1 MRFLLKHKPAILLT
15 IFPCAALFLLAF
27 VLRALGVD
35 YGYFHGDERISDAAK
50 VLTGDLIPG
59 QHFYPPFINYVNGI
73 AFGALFAVGLPF
85 GWWDGVGSFRAQYF
99 DDPTVFYVT
108 ARLVTA
114 AFGALLAPIFYLCAR
129 RIGLAPGTSL
139 ITGLLAALFPLAVYQ
154 SHIAKGDVAMATF
167 IVAAIAATLARVG
180 TDRPFRWDALFGLA
194 VVLALSF
201 KHSAVF
207 VLAPLALGHLL
218 ILGFREGAR
227 AAGLAFLRG
236 IIVVLILWPILNIG
250 TILDFKTF
258 LEYQQIQ
265 SVMSIRGND
274 GPLSGVATLA
284 ARLPHLVLGLTPVFG
299 LVALVFPVCLL
310 APIIA
315 RRFKPHLLMIWL
327 ALMIGTLS
335 TAVLVGPRQPE
346 HLWIGNFAGFL
357 LLAGLGLA
365 GLLSG
370 VRSGLRPVVT
380 VLIIAGVG
388 LATLGAARPI
398 MQAIADPVY
407 LETDDI
413 LRDRYVGT
421 RVLSMVETDI
431 PIKEAARDMQIARWE
446 RLAEKYQV
454 TLPDMAEERLQK
466 TEAPDA
472 QFIFPMPVAMYGLEH
487 VDEDAEDY
495 TVQAHAWPLQSQ
507 EWQLDYWLKQGFTV
521 VILKDLDYMRNEVSS
536 QLIRAFAEELVGRCT
551 IVDSIEPR
559 KPLFLEREISVFECA
574 EADDNASG

>member
-1 MRFLLKHKPAILLT
+1 MRGTFFACFCPSCTGRRLWLFPWRREDLGCRQGADGGSDSGTALLPAVHK
-15 IFPCAALFLLAF
+15 
-27 VLRALGVD
+27 LR
-35 YGYFHGDERISDAAK
+35 ER
-50 VLTGDLIPG
+50 
-59 QHFYPPFINYVNGI
+59 NR
-73 AFGALFAVGLPF
+73 FGALFAVGLPF

-274 GPLSGVATLA
+274 GPLSGVATP
-284 ARLPHLVLGLTPVFG
+284 PHDCLISCLG
-299 LVALVFPVCLL
+299 
-310 APIIA
+310 
-315 RRFKPHLLMIWL
+315 
-327 ALMIGTLS
+327 
-335 TAVLVGPRQPE
+335 
-346 HLWIGNFAGFL
+346 
-357 LLAGLGLA
+357 
-365 GLLSG
+365 
-370 VRSGLRPVVT
+370 
-380 VLIIAGVG
+380 
-388 LATLGAARPI
+388 
-398 MQAIADPVY
+398 
-407 LETDDI
+407 
-413 LRDRYVGT
+413 
-421 RVLSMVETDI
+421 
-431 PIKEAARDMQIARWE
+431 
-446 RLAEKYQV
+446 
-454 TLPDMAEERLQK
+454 
-466 TEAPDA
+466 
-472 QFIFPMPVAMYGLEH
+472 
-487 VDEDAEDY
+487 
-495 TVQAHAWPLQSQ
+495 
-507 EWQLDYWLKQGFTV
+507 
-521 VILKDLDYMRNEVSS
+521 
-536 QLIRAFAEELVGRCT
+536 
-551 IVDSIEPR
+551 
-559 KPLFLEREISVFECA
+559 
-574 EADDNASG
+574 

>member
-1 MRFLLKHKPAILLT
+1 MRFLLKHKPRRIVSVLFCLA
-15 IFPCAALFLLAF
+15 FFLLAF

-35 YGYFHGDERISDAAK
+35 YGYLHGDERISDAAK

-59 QHFYPPFINYVNGI
+59 QHFYPPFINYVNGV
-73 AFGALFAVGLPF
+73 AFGALFAVGLPL

-114 AFGALLAPIFYLCAR
+114 AFGALLAPIFYLSAR
-129 RIGLAPGTSL
+129 RVGLTPGASL

-167 IVAAIAATLARVG
+167 IVAAIAATLARVD
-180 TDRPFRWDALFGLA
+180 TERPFRWDALFGLA

-207 VLAPLALGHLL
+207 VLAPLALGHLV
-218 ILGFREGAR
+218 ILGSREGPR

-236 IIVVLILWPILNIG
+236 IVVVLILWPILNIG
-250 TILDFKTF
+250 TVLDFKTF

-274 GPLSGVATLA
+274 GPFSGIATLA
-284 ARLPHLVLGLTPVFG
+284 ERLPQIVPGLNPVF
-299 LVALVFPVCLL
+299 ALVGLAFPLL
-310 APIIA
+310 LPAQIFA
-315 RRFKPHLLMIWL
+315 QKFKPHLLTIWL
-327 ALMIGTLS
+327 ALLIGTLG
-335 TAVLVGPRQPE
+335 TALMVGPRQPE

-357 LLAGLGLA
+357 LLAGLGLT
-365 GLLSG
+365 GLLTS
-370 VRSGLRPVVT
+370 VRHGLRPLVAL
-380 VLIIAGVG
+380 LIIAGVG
-388 LATLGAARPI
+388 LSSLGASRPI
-398 MQAIADPVY
+398 MQALAKPVY
-407 LETDDI
+407 HETDDI
-413 LRDRYVGT
+413 LRDRYGDT

-431 PIKEAARDMQIARWE
+431 PIKQAARDMEISRWE
-446 RLAEKYQV
+446 RLAEKYNV
-454 TLPDMAEERLQK
+454 TLPDMAEERLQQSA
-466 TEAPDA
+466 APDA

-487 VDEDAEDY
+487 VDEDAEGY

-507 EWQLDYWLKQGFTV
+507 EWQLDYWLDQGFSV
-521 VILKDLDYMRNEVSS
+521 VILKNLDYMRNEVASP
-536 QLIRAFAEELVGRCT
+536 LIRAFAEELVARCT

-559 KPLFLEREISVFECA
+559 KPLFLEREISVFDCIK
-574 EADDNASG
+574 SG